1 MAYRRRIRCYVCDNA
16 FQIQQMA
23 RINGDD
29 NETKRQIAIS
39 RRDGLGKVYR
49 YIDNESRLCFN
60 CNQFIVNEIKQIET
74 DPTCLRLN
82 VVTQTRNN
90 SCLFCNSV
98 VNVRRLSLESRVN
111 VFVLKNIYIPEDV
124 RCCDRH
130 LDNRGFI
137 LPLLLSDLLFIN
149 RPFVIKGQQLQ
160 VFLQALRNVAN
171 NKNHYE
177 DENSFTEDEFKSI
190 APITKQQFQELY
202 TYCDPVPQEHG
213 IRNVS
218 KKDLLTFLCKLRQG
232 LSDEFLRVLFQY
244 PSRQTV
250 SLAISKVRQSLLKRF
265 VPDNIGFQAITR
277 EEYIMRHITPFA
289 NELYNPQPDIPK
301 VIAYIDGTY
310 SYIHKSS
317 NFRVLRQ
324 TYSMHKGRHLVKPAL
339 IVAPDGYI
347 LTIQGPYFSDS
358 RNNDAQM
365 LNNEF
370 QRDAESM
377 REWFHDG
384 DIFILDRGYRD
395 AQPLLRELGIE
406 YKMPAFLGRNQKQL
420 LTEEANESR
429 LVTKTRWIVEARNG
443 HIKSMFKFF
452 DHVVIMPHL
461 HHLGEFY
468 NIAGALINRYHPL
481 ILMDGAN
488 TELAREL
495 LDKSREVNI
504 VQARVEAERMC
515 YRNAQWVHLHEGQ
528 LRDFPRL
535 ALECLR
541 DLTVGIFQVSLARSY
556 IQDKMQRD
564 AQEEFQLDSLFD
576 EPGFIRVRVFSRFR
590 NATKHQIFIAY
601 DMRDEDDV
609 DDGREAILGYYCTCK
624 SGTRTVGTCA
634 HVASVLWYL
643 GYARHQPNVHYPSS
657 SILSKILDAVHRP
670 PQQDLNVEENE

>member
-1 MAYRRRIRCYVCDNA
+1 MAYRCRIHCYVCENA
-16 FQIQQMA
+16 IQIQQMA

-29 NETKRQIAIS
+29 NAIKRQIAIS
-39 RRDGLGKVYR
+39 RRDNLGKEYLH
-49 YIDNESRLCFN
+49 INNESRLCFN
-60 CNQFIVNEIKQIET
+60 CNKSIVHEMEQIEN

-82 VVTQTRNN
+82 VITQTQNN

-111 VFVLKNIYIPEDV
+111 VFVLTNIYIPEYI

-202 TYCDPVPQEHG
+202 TYCDPVPHEHG

-232 LSDEFLRVLFQY
+232 LFDEFLRVLFQY
-244 PSRQTV
+244 PSRQKV

-265 VPDNIGFQAITR
+265 VLDNIGFQAITR

-289 NELYNPQPDIPK
+289 NDLYNPQANIPK

-317 NFRVLRQ
+317 NFCVLRQ

-347 LTIQGPYFSDS
+347 LAIQGPYFSDS
-358 RNNDAQM
+358 CNNDAQM

-370 QRDAESM
+370 QRDAENI
-377 REWFHDG
+377 RRWFHDG

-420 LTEEANESR
+420 STEEANE
-429 LVTKTRWIVEARNG
+429 W
-443 HIKSMFKFF
+443 
-452 DHVVIMPHL
+452 
-461 HHLGEFY
+461 
-468 NIAGALINRYHPL
+468 
-481 ILMDGAN
+481 
-488 TELAREL
+488 
-495 LDKSREVNI
+495 
-504 VQARVEAERMC
+504 
-515 YRNAQWVHLHEGQ
+515 
-528 LRDFPRL
+528 
-535 ALECLR
+535 
-541 DLTVGIFQVSLARSY
+541 
-556 IQDKMQRD
+556 
-564 AQEEFQLDSLFD
+564 
-576 EPGFIRVRVFSRFR
+576 
-590 NATKHQIFIAY
+590 
-601 DMRDEDDV
+601 
-609 DDGREAILGYYCTCK
+609 
-624 SGTRTVGTCA
+624 
-634 HVASVLWYL
+634 
-643 GYARHQPNVHYPSS
+643 
-657 SILSKILDAVHRP
+657 
-670 PQQDLNVEENE
+670 